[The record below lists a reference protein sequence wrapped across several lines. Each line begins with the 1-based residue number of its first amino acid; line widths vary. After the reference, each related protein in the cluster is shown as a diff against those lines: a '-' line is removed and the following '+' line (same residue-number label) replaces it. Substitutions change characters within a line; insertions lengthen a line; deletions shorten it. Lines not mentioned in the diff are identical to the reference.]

1 MVYDKKWYN
10 SVMNFWQE
18 LPKPFFILAPMDD
31 VTDVVFRQIVARV
44 AAPDVLFTE
53 FVATDGLQ
61 SAGRQRTMERL
72 QIEPNLSRPL
82 VAQIWGDN
90 PDNYYASAK
99 EIAAMGFA
107 GIDINFGCPER
118 GIVAR
123 GCCGGMIGRYKEAA
137 AIIEATKRGAGDI
150 PVSVKTRVGLS
161 EVITEEWSS
170 FLLEQNIAALIM
182 HGRTV
187 REMSRVPARW
197 DEIAKVVALRNK
209 LSPGT
214 LIIGNGDVAN
224 RAEGMQRVAE
234 TGVDGIMIGRGIFH
248 DIFAFSDQP
257 SDATPAQRLEILLD
271 HVRLYQEAG
280 STKPFQVLKKFFK
293 IYVSGWRGASDLR
306 VQLMDATSPEQVY
319 AVIAAAQV
327 PEAMLPV
334 VVV

>member
-1 MVYDKKWYN
+1 
-10 SVMNFWQE
+10 MNFWQK

-31 VTDVVFRQIVARV
+31 VTDVVFRQVVARV

-61 SAGRQRTMERL
+61 SAGREHTLQRLE
-72 QIEPNLSRPL
+72 IEPNLSRPL
-82 VAQIWGDN
+82 VAQIWGAN
-90 PDNYYASAK
+90 PDNYYTSAK

-137 AIIEATKRGAGDI
+137 AIIEATKRGAGQL
-150 PVSVKTRVGLS
+150 PVSVKTRIGLS
-161 EVITEEWSS
+161 EVITEEWAS
-170 FLLEQNIAALIM
+170 FLLEQGISALII
-182 HGRTV
+182 HARTV

-197 DEIAKVVALRNK
+197 DEIAKVVALRDK
-209 LSPGT
+209 LAPGT
-214 LIIGNGDVAN
+214 LIIGNGDVAD
-224 RAEGMQRVAE
+224 RAEGLQRVAE

-248 DIFAFSDQP
+248 DIFAFSDEP
-257 SDATPAQRLEILLD
+257 SPTTPSHRLGILLD
-271 HVRLYQEAG
+271 HVQLYETTG
-280 STKPFQVLKKFFK
+280 NSKPFHILKKFFK

-306 VQLMDATSPEQVY
+306 AQLMDTSTPDQVRTIIATAE
-319 AVIAAAQV
+319 V

-334 VVV
+334 S